1 MVNRSNFCVV
11 TLGAHLLES
20 TSPYLPARPLPSPPW
35 AAPSSWMMHSHS
47 PSEIEH
53 PLPTPRISH
62 GDSFYHSR
70 SMNASP
76 PIEPFIPPL
85 RVSTPIDQPP
95 QINLPPLPQSSSPM
109 NPPPPPPVIHQG
121 VRCDVCNATI
131 EGVRHKCLDC
141 PGMSIVPWNLLRFDI
156 RADYDLCTPCISSG
170 ALERHDTNHQFLDLN
185 EPTRVVVHTLYQ
197 NDENGG
203 SAFHNATCDLC
214 DSVIHGDRYV
224 RTQDFWR
231 TIDLELQ

>member
-1 MVNRSNFCVV
+1 M
-11 TLGAHLLES
+11 TLGAHVLES
-20 TSPYLPARPLPSPPW
+20 TSPYLPAGSLSSPPW
-35 AAPSSWMMHSHS
+35 VAPPSWMIPSRS

-53 PLPTPRISH
+53 PLPTQQTPH
-62 GDSFYHSR
+62 GSSFHCSR

-85 RVSTPIDQPP
+85 RVPTPIDQPP
-95 QINLPPLPQSSSPM
+95 QINLPPPPQSSAPV

-121 VRCDVCNATI
+121 VRCDACGATI

-141 PGMSIVPWNLLRFDI
+141 PGMSIIFWNLLRSDI
-156 RADYDLCTPCISSG
+156 CTDYDLCTPCISYG

-197 NDENGG
+197 NDGN
-203 SAFHNATCDLC
+203 AAPAIHNATCDLC
-214 DSVIHGDRYV
+214 DSLIHGDRYV
-224 RTQDFWR
+224 RIQFLWR